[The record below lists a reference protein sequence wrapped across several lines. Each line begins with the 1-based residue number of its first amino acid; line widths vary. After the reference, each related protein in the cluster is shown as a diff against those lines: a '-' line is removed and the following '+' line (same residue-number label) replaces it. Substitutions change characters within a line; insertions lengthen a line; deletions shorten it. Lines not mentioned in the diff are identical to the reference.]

1 MDIDNLLNLERRTGI
16 KNDDIEDFVDKASKV
31 QQAIQDLLS
40 GKVDPENC
48 RVEGID
54 TEEEKA
60 EKERLRLERQ
70 KQYQE
75 KEKQLQ
81 LKRKQ
86 EEIERWW
93 SGAEFFKP
101 KSSTELEQDLDD
113 VNLTV
118 NPIDKLRARY
128 NFDYSRWEQWVPN
141 DEATKEEIA
150 ANKRVIEEQKNKEF
164 ESQNPEF
171 CSQFLSDAEKR
182 QQIIAKKQESADI
195 SRLKGNRYFK
205 ARNFERALELY
216 MEALKESPYDSKT
229 LLNVAQVHI
238 KSKNLEDASE
248 FIKRTLYLEPKNVK
262 ALSRKAFVHCEMKN
276 MAEATE
282 AISQALL
289 IDPHNIELIALQ
301 KEIKVIDKEINEELA
316 VADLSLRT
324 ATDTQP
330 LSLHDRLNQLRDQ
343 ICTTNDTIAAILRA
357 TVWPDM
363 DIEKQLLGLSKEIR
377 GLLSIDD
384 SNQIDS
390 LRTMMRT
397 SEALK
402 ALVQYFQALLKLQLW
417 EMKNGKNS
425 QIPTASSITTYS
437 SEVVNLLAKCTDQQR
452 GSKVVLVENRVISSL
467 KTILQHTD
475 RSYSFADKADL
486 SLLFASVKLLLVL
499 GGDDLCVKTRAAVLG
514 EKTLMC
520 TVGST
525 LGNISYLLA
534 NAKQKSLEPEQQAT
548 LLSLIQEC
556 VSILKAL
563 AFSDFAK
570 SVDDAT
576 GNAGKRKAESA
587 NLGSLIC
594 ALGSALMICGEQTKN
609 WKTANDR
616 MRSIT
621 ESCIESLLGF
631 SQYEQFRDFFAI
643 PLPAFNEDEK
653 DSTKNTASSISMVLK
668 AMSSS
673 AFKENLTFASNCL
686 ACLMN
691 ASLDAVA
698 TGNGS
703 SIAVKEEVI
712 RSGGVDMLL
721 AAVQLGDVERSK
733 IIAAGGGNL
742 LSRKAGLL
750 SRLAPLES
758 VQKLL
763 LKAKAYRAICRRL
776 VPPSTSNATA
786 VDEDDSKAAADEK
799 SHYIRTLASIGTAT
813 IIALSK
819 NGTCIDIAE
828 VTKIALEENLISSLL
843 AVFPRPKD
851 DCGVI
856 TPQTVTLMPTMP
868 ASPLLIGNA
877 ARCLMTFADI
887 SSCSEQLYGSNK
899 KYQSLIGVEKLI
911 CAMATCVD
919 MRVRKNIA
927 ILLAKGCKVPGIRE
941 KITELRGMQM
951 MVELQD
957 RL

>member
-1 MDIDNLLNLERRTGI
+1 
-16 KNDDIEDFVDKASKV
+16 
-31 QQAIQDLLS
+31 
-40 GKVDPENC
+40 
-48 RVEGID
+48 
-54 TEEEKA
+54 
-60 EKERLRLERQ
+60 
-70 KQYQE
+70 
-75 KEKQLQ
+75 
-81 LKRKQ
+81 
-86 EEIERWW
+86 
-93 SGAEFFKP
+93 
-101 KSSTELEQDLDD
+101 
-113 VNLTV
+113 
-118 NPIDKLRARY
+118 
-128 NFDYSRWEQWVPN
+128 
-141 DEATKEEIA
+141 
-150 ANKRVIEEQKNKEF
+150 
-164 ESQNPEF
+164 
-171 CSQFLSDAEKR
+171 
-182 QQIIAKKQESADI
+182 
-195 SRLKGNRYFK
+195 
-205 ARNFERALELY
+205 
-216 MEALKESPYDSKT
+216 
-229 LLNVAQVHI
+229 
-238 KSKNLEDASE
+238 
-248 FIKRTLYLEPKNVK
+248 
-262 ALSRKAFVHCEMKN
+262 

-289 IDPHNIELIALQ
+289 IEPQNIELIALQ
-301 KEIKVIDKEINEELA
+301 KEIKVIDKEIKEELA
-316 VADLSLRT
+316 VADVSLRT
-324 ATDTQP
+324 ATRTDTDTQP
-330 LSLHDRLNQLRDQ
+330 LSLNDRLNQFRDR
-343 ICTTNDTIAAILRA
+343 IRTTNDNISEIIRS
-357 TVWPDM
+357 TVWTDKLG
-363 DIEKQLLGLSKEIR
+363 IEKQLLGLSKEIR
-377 GLLSIDD
+377 GILSIED
-384 SNQIDS
+384 SNQVDS

-402 ALVQYFQALLKLQLW
+402 ALAQYFQSLIKLQLW
-417 EMKNGKNS
+417 QMKNGNNS
-425 QIPTASSITTYS
+425 AIPSTATITTYS

-452 GSKVVLVENRVISSL
+452 GSKVVLVENKVISSL
-467 KTILQHTD
+467 KAILQHTD
-475 RSYSFADKADL
+475 RSYSFADRADL
-486 SLLFASVKLLLVL
+486 SLLLASVKLLLVL

-525 LGNISYLLA
+525 LGNISYLLG
-534 NAKQKSLEPEQQAT
+534 NAKQKIIVEPEQPAM

-570 SVDDAT
+570 SVEDTAAL
-576 GNAGKRKAESA
+576 GSAGKRKAESA
-587 NLGSLIC
+587 NLGSVIC
-594 ALGSALMICGEQTKN
+594 ALGSALMICGEKTKN
-609 WKTANDR
+609 WKTVSDL

-643 PLPAFNEDEK
+643 PLPAFNDDDTA
-653 DSTKNTASSISMVLK
+653 DSSKTTVSTISMILK

-691 ASLDAVA
+691 ATLDAGA
-698 TGNGS
+698 AGHGS
-703 SIAVKEEVI
+703 SISVKEEVI
-712 RSGGVDMLL
+712 RAGGVDMLL
-721 AAVQLGDVERSK
+721 AAVQLSDAERSK

-763 LKAKAYRAICRRL
+763 LKAKPYRAICRRL
-776 VPPSTSNATA
+776 VLLPTGPAIA
-786 VDEDDSKAAADEK
+786 VDEDDAKAAADER
-799 SHYIRTLASIGTAT
+799 SHYIRALASIGTAT
-813 IIALSK
+813 ITALSK

-856 TPQTVTLMPTMP
+856 TPQTVTLMPKEP
-868 ASPLLIGNA
+868 ASPLLIGNS

-887 SSCSEQLYGSNK
+887 SACSEQLYGSNK
-899 KYQSLIGVEKLI
+899 KYQALIGVEKLI

-927 ILLAKGCKVPGIRE
+927 ILLAKGCRVPGIRE
-941 KITELRGMQM
+941 RITELRGMQM